1 METPKGKTGYL
12 SATTD
17 ETEEAL
23 IERLV
28 ALQGVGRAT
37 VVKLILRKYG
47 PVEVADLEKKLG
59 IPANANPSGEDT
71 KDSKQDAASQG

>member
-1 METPKGKTGYL
+1 MEMPKGKTGYL

-59 IPANANPSGEDT
+59 IPANANPSVEVNST
-71 KDSKQDAASQG
+71 KPDGTCQ